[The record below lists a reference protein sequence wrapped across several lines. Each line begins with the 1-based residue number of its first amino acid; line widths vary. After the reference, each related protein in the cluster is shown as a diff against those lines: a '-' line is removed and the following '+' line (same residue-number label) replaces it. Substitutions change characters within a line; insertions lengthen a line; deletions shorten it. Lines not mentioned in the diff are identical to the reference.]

1 MSVGDAPGGP
11 GVRYQ
16 PDDSP
21 PLGLALGLAIQLTV
35 LTVPGILLIVAVVMR
50 AGGQSEAY
58 LLWAVSATVAIGGA
72 ATVLQA
78 FRLGR
83 FGAGYVVLMGSSG
96 ASVAVCVTAL
106 AEGGPAMLATLVA
119 VSALVPLALSGRLSL
134 FRRIITPTVSGT
146 VIMLIPV
153 TVMPVLFDLLDGA
166 PGTDP
171 AASPL
176 SALATVLVTVG
187 IVFGAGGA
195 LRLWAP
201 LIGIVCGSV
210 TAGFFGLYDFG
221 RVAEAPWIGVPPLEW
236 PGLDLGFGPTFW
248 ALLPGFLFVAVIATL
263 RTMSSCV
270 AVQNVSWR
278 RRRAV
283 DYRAVQGA
291 VATDGLA
298 GMVSGLAGSVQSNAY
313 TISVPVIELTGAAAR
328 RIGIATGLV
337 FVALVFLPKSLAVI
351 LAVPDPVLAGYLAVL
366 LAILFVSGMRA
377 VVQDGLDHRKS
388 LVVGV
393 AFWVGAG
400 CHYGMIFPELV
411 AEFAGGLLRNG
422 MTAGGLVAILMTVVL
437 EVASPRRSR
446 MEAELDLS
454 ALPTI
459 REFLG
464 ALATRAG
471 WSAEMAARLDA
482 VGEEVLLSLVREDG
496 EGTDRRRLRIAAH
509 PGDGGAV
516 LEFVVAPRGE
526 NLEDRLALLGDPAD
540 EGPVEHE
547 VSLRLLRHLA
557 SSVRHQQ
564 YHDTDILTV
573 HVKDTA
579 SGAKA

>member
-1 MSVGDAPGGP
+1 MSAGDAPGGP
-11 GVRYQ
+11 TVRFQ

-35 LTVPGILLIVAVVMR
+35 LTVPGIMLIVAVVMR
-50 AGGQSEAY
+50 AAGQSEAY

-72 ATVLQA
+72 ATLLQA

-166 PGTDP
+166 PETNP
-171 AASPL
+171 VASPL
-176 SALATVLVTVG
+176 AALATVLVTVG

-248 ALLPGFLFVAVIATL
+248 ALLPGFLFVAVITTL

-291 VATDGLA
+291 VATDGMA
-298 GMVSGLAGSVQSNAY
+298 SMVSGLVGSVQSNAY

-482 VGEEVLLSLVREDG
+482 VGEEVLLSLMREG
-496 EGTDRRRLRIAAH
+496 EERADRRRLRIAAF
-509 PGDGGAV
+509 PGNGGAV